1 MRNAILSA
9 GLAALV
15 AGCGTFNGT
24 VPGDPS
30 RDGLGV
36 SMHQPS
42 EGEAVAVDPAVA
54 RTLDWKARQ
63 LCTLGYRPTASD
75 IVAAESDKEIVDQK
89 FQCNDYSLSVLGVQ
103 LGGVVPALFPPKA
116 AP

>member
-1 MRNAILSA
+1 MRNAILAA

-15 AGCGTFNGT
+15 AGCGTFDGRM
-24 VPGDPS
+24 PGDPS
-30 RDGLGV
+30 RDGFGV

-42 EGEAVAVDPAVA
+42 EGAGVPVDPAVA

-75 IVAAESDKEIVDQK
+75 IVPAEGDKEVVDQK
-89 FQCNDYSLSVLGVQ
+89 FLCKDYSLSVLGIQ
-103 LGGVVPALFPPKA
+103 LGGVVPAMFPPKA

>member
-1 MRNAILSA
+1 MRNAILTA
-9 GLAALV
+9 GLVALV
-15 AGCGTFNGT
+15 AGCGSFNGT
-24 VPGDPS
+24 VRGDPS

-63 LCTLGYRPTASD
+63 LCTLGYRPTTSD
-75 IVAAESDKEIVDQK
+75 IVPAEGDKEVVDQK
-89 FQCNDYSLSVLGVQ
+89 FRCNDYSLSVLGVQ
-103 LGGVVPALFPPKA
+103 LGGIVPSLLP
-116 AP
+116 